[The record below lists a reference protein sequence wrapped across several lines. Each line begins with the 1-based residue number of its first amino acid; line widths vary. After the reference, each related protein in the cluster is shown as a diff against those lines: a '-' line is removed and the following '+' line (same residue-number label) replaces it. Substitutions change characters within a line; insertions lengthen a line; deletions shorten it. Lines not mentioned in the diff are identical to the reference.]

1 MQPKKFLSAEWRKL
15 IMANYEADPSILKKY
30 VPVKTELDDWQGKY
44 YVSLVGFMFLKTT
57 IKGIRIP
64 YHINFPEVNLRTYVK
79 HRSGNEWKRGV
90 VFINE
95 FVPKPAITFVANNL
109 FRERYVTC
117 SMKQKWETGD
127 KHAIGYYWKK
137 KEQWNRLE
145 VVACKDPFELIP
157 GSKEEFITEHYWG
170 YSVINENKSGEYKV
184 DHPRW
189 RMYPVE
195 QYTIECDFKTLY
207 GDEFDFLNVAQP
219 ASVFL
224 AEGSPVTVFTKKVL

>member
-15 IMANYEADPSILKKY
+15 IMANYEADSSILKKY
-30 VPVKTELDDWQGKY
+30 VPAKTELDDWQGKY
-44 YVSLVGFMFLKTT
+44 YVSLVGFMFLNTT
-57 IKGIRIP
+57 VKGIRIP
-64 YHINFPEVNLRTYVK
+64 YHINFPEVNLRIYVK

-95 FVPKPAITFVANNL
+95 FVPKAAITFVANNL

-117 SMKQKWETGD
+117 AMKQKCETGE
-127 KHAIGYYWKK
+127 KHSIGYYWKRQK
-137 KEQWNRLE
+137 RWNQLE
-145 VVACKDPFELIP
+145 VIACKDPFELIP

-170 YSVINENKSGEYKV
+170 YSVINENQTGEYRV

-189 RMYPVE
+189 SLYPVE
-195 QYTIECDFKTLY
+195 KYTIECDFKALY
-207 GDEFDFLNVAQP
+207 GDEFDFLNAAQP